1 MASRFMT
8 DPHAMRDMAGRFE
21 VHAQTVED
29 EARRMWAS
37 AQNISGAGWSG
48 MAEATSLDTMT
59 QMNQAFRN
67 IVNMLHGVRDGLVR
81 DANNYEQQEQASQQ
95 ILARADVHPLR
106 ACASRRKIRPETS
119 WFWAILR
126 LLAQPG
132 LQRCQVLFGCA
143 RNRSQRNRLIEGDKS
158 AIMSDR
164 EGQQVRVGDL
174 FGAVQAGTIDDL

>member
-1 MASRFMT
+1 MVGVFALMTLRHVGFGCDLLIMEGSGVVATRFMT

-37 AQNISGAGWSG
+37 SQNISGAGWSG
-48 MAEATSLDTMT
+48 LAEATSLDTMT

-95 ILARADVHPLR
+95 IL
-106 ACASRRKIRPETS
+106 SS
-119 WFWAILR
+119 
-126 LLAQPG
+126 
-132 LQRCQVLFGCA
+132 
-143 RNRSQRNRLIEGDKS
+143 
-158 AIMSDR
+158 
-164 EGQQVRVGDL
+164 
-174 FGAVQAGTIDDL
+174 